1 MSLSP
6 TEVVVVEGDV
16 VMADLSSPSE
26 KIVLKDIADLMEEST
41 NPIQLQDAFLPAG
54 PNSVLDGI
62 TPTIQGGVDP
72 LLPSNYVDQQVE
84 IVTAANANPVPVEG
98 TAGSGSQ
105 TSSNRVSEK
114 WKNTLRQMIKITND
128 FLTSSKQLLDEQSA
142 HASEDKMKK
151 NRNSRPKKNFG
162 KNNDHNNRSSKRYAS
177 NRNYESY
184 NPNPWRNDY
193 NNR

>member
-6 TEVVVVEGDV
+6 TIVEGDII
-16 VMADLSSPSE
+16 MADLSLPSE
-26 KIVLKDIADLMEEST
+26 TIVLKNIAELMEESSH
-41 NPIQLQDAFLPAG
+41 PIQVKDAFLPVE
-54 PNSVLDGI
+54 PNSVLDGL
-62 TPTIQGGVDP
+62 TPAVQGGVDP

-84 IVTAANANPVPVEG
+84 IVTAANANPVTVEG
-98 TAGSGSQ
+98 AAGSESQ

-142 HASEDKMKK
+142 HASEDKIKK
-151 NRNSRPKKNFG
+151 NRISRPKKNFG
-162 KNNDHNNRSSKRYAS
+162 KNNDHNNRSSKRYAP